1 MKIINILS
9 VKLIKR
15 YYNFV
20 TSEWFF
26 QSNFPS
32 TGLLFRTMHFL
43 FDISLLKQ
51 WALLLKRQK
60 DIILLKIRFAIP
72 NILKEVIK
80 RKLEKIMYFEPIQ
93 FRLWSRL
100 NDYWKC
106 FELEFQSVID
116 LRNHYFRFLSFT
128 LEEKLIIVQIWQH

>member
-100 NDYWKC
+100 NDYWKY

-116 LRNHYFRFLSFT
+116 LRNHYFRFLNFT
-128 LEEKLIIVQIWQH
+128 LEEKVIIVQIWQH